1 MSSISLSPKTV
12 NAGSPISVNIVV
24 TDYPTWTVS
33 LYRFFPSSEKELVET
48 FQTGTGEGT
57 FNFTYTPPITEV
69 SHFLYGASSG
79 RYIVELSG
87 GLYLGGVGDF
97 LTLTIPPDIAPT
109 VNSFTATLIPNVP
122 EGITGYIQGY
132 SGARLDVDAS
142 SAYGLPTTVK
152 VTGFNFKSYLNTSYV
167 LRVPLAGINTYE
179 VLVTDSLG
187 YTVTDTL
194 DINVRAYSKPTLSDP
209 VIYRCDSEGI
219 ESAAGTYMYVKTGV
233 NITTLDGEN
242 SYTLKMRCYKKS
254 ELAPEFTQ
262 VLVKDVALIYGD
274 GLIDASKT
282 YVVDIQIQDLI
293 ASYIYT
299 SSASSD
305 VVGFH
310 MMARGTGIGL
320 GKYAEKAG
328 WTESAFPIEADG
340 NPVCAMP
347 VGFVY
352 MTVGSENPEDLYPG
366 TTWMELEGDP
376 SINTWARLT

>member
-1 MSSISLSPKTV
+1 MAMTLSTTTAPAGTPITIYLNAPEPPWSVKVYRGTADVLDEADLIAVVKT
-12 NAGSPISVNIVV
+12 GTSGG
-24 TDYPTWTVS
+24 TVS
-33 LYRFFPSSEKELVET
+33 FDYT
-48 FQTGTGEGT
+48 F
-57 FNFTYTPPITEV
+57 PITEV
-69 SHFLYGASSG
+69 ATFPQYYDYGTYTI
-79 RYIVELSG
+79 RYIGSG
-87 GLYLGGVGDF
+87 QASGYTF
-97 LTLTIPPDIAPT
+97 KLTIPPDIAPT

-122 EGITGYIQGY
+122 EDITGYIQGY

-209 VIYRCDSEGI
+209 VIYRCDSEGV
-219 ESAAGTYMYVKTGV
+219 EDAAGTYMYVKTGV

-274 GLIDASKT
+274 GLIDVSKT

-347 VGFVY
+347 LGFVY

-366 TTWMELEGDP
+366 TTWIELAGDP